1 MSHQP
6 LSIEEMQLA
15 NARMHLMSKDEI
27 TAYNERLMA
36 SLSPETRTMF
46 SRLEAEAKPTRPE
59 LTTITADALRALSGQ
74 DLDQAI
80 CQYVEKSLAEADND
94 RSALLQLPRGLQVF
108 YLSFI
113 LEVEVMNGGVNQ
125 FFWNSSSQMADL
137 VPAALRELGSPAAA
151 KIFEEAQLVAN
162 IEATRRTSFKEEE
175 TLKAFMDSYKETAL
189 SSFDDP
195 LCALA
200 ENFPSLRA
208 IYVRVHEDLFLA

>member
-1 MSHQP
+1 
-6 LSIEEMQLA
+6 
-15 NARMHLMSKDEI
+15 
-27 TAYNERLMA
+27 
-36 SLSPETRTMF
+36 MF
-46 SRLEAEAKPTRPE
+46 RRLEAEAEAKPAHPE
-59 LTTITADALRALSGQ
+59 LTTITSDALRALSGQ

-113 LEVEVMNGGVNQ
+113 LELEVMNGGVNQ

-162 IEATRRTSFKEEE
+162 IEATHRTSFKEEG
-175 TLKAFMDSYKETAL
+175 TLEAFMDSYNETAL

-208 IYVRVHEDLFLA
+208 TYVRVHADLFLA